1 MNNSL
6 TAQILAESI
15 KANQFAL
22 DMKGRSFGLKFATVT
37 DNRDPLNMRRLKV
50 TLEQNA
56 GLVSTDWAMHLNP
69 HPNLDA
75 PLPAVGT
82 SVIVAA
88 IDNDPHDLVWW
99 GPLHNDTNFVDEQ
112 QQDFINDNTQTIPG
126 DNKLTI
132 GRSDTQTVEGD
143 RTTTVKG
150 DYTHTT
156 EQNEN
161 RTVQGA
167 HTHTVNQAETRRTDQ
182 NLTINCGKAIALKT
196 DSGCSITLTE
206 AGFIVLGDAF
216 GNRMVLG
223 GSSGSGGYASDL
235 EWIMQ
240 GDINLRVNGK
250 VKINDREICVTGGN
264 DNEGDSF
271 VRSGQ

>member
-6 TAQILAESI
+6 ILSVLSEAI
-15 KANQFAL
+15 QANQFAL
-22 DMKGRSFGLKFATVT
+22 DMKGRSFGLKFCTVT
-37 DNRDPLNMRRLKV
+37 DNRDPLGMRRLKV
-50 TLEQNA
+50 TTESAA
-56 GLVSTDWAMHLNP
+56 GLVSTDWLLRLP
-69 HPNLDA
+69 IVPNYDP
-75 PLPAVGT
+75 PLPAVGA
-82 SVIVAA
+82 SVICGF
-88 IDNDPHDLVWW
+88 IDSDPHDGLWLGVTC
-99 GPLHNDTNFVDEQ
+99 NDTNPAD
-112 QQDFINDNTQTIPG
+112 DTQENYIDDSTIRIPG
-126 DNKLTI
+126 NNKESI
-132 GRSDTQTVEGD
+132 GGNDTQTVEGD

-182 NLTINCGKAIALKT
+182 NLTINCGRAIALKT

-264 DNEGDSF
+264 DNEGDRF
-271 VRSGQ
+271 VNSGQ